1 MKIALQILIAVV
13 TAFVA
18 VNWIFFKILRIAK
31 EKQIVDNPN
40 ARKLQKSPIPVL
52 GGIAVFFGMVAG
64 ALAGLAVQPL
74 LGISFDSTNFV
85 VILSGAILM
94 LYVGA
99 MDDTIGLTPKSRFII
114 EILTLLGVIYA
125 SGLCV
130 DDLHGLWGVG
140 HISWWIAVP
149 LTIFGGVGIINAINM
164 IDGVNGLSS
173 GLCITCSFLFGWSF
187 FKTGDIANSMMAFTV
202 AAALV
207 PFFFHNVFGEKS
219 RMFIGDAGTMTMG
232 FLLTWFVIVL
242 QNGRVDLWEKAFGH
256 EVNLIALV
264 LAILSVPI
272 FDTVRVMF
280 MRIMKG
286 ESPFHPDKTH
296 LHHVFVRM
304 GISHT
309 ITALIEITI
318 GLIVTGAWELF
329 VHLGLS
335 VNWQL
340 YGVIIVSAIL
350 VWGVYFFFVWHEAH
364 HTEFLHRVVRY
375 GIKTHLGHT
384 NWWQRLARWL
394 DGPACGMEV
403 ADDTSNTKSD
413 LCGDPQTELF
423 EQDRQRVLDFMK
435 GKVEVYVADIKQRSG
450 ANPQNVE
457 YLIQEGIANGTI
469 VQIKAGVWGVPLIVV
484 LAEENKKSALKRE
497 SASENNKPL

>member
-1 MKIALQILIAVV
+1 MKIALQIIIAMV
-13 TAFVA
+13 TAFIA
-18 VNWIFFKILRIAK
+18 VNWVYFKILKIAK
-31 EKQIVDNPN
+31 EKQIVDAPD

-74 LGISFDSTNFV
+74 LPVTSFDGSDFV
-85 VILSGAILM
+85 VVLSGAILM

-99 MDDTIGLTPKSRFII
+99 MDDTIGLTPTSRFVI

-173 GLCITCSFLFGWSF
+173 GLCITCSVLFGWSF
-187 FKTGDIANSMMAFTV
+187 LKTGDIANSMLAFTV
-202 AAALV
+202 ASALV
-207 PFFFHNVFGEKS
+207 PFFFHNVFGNKS

-242 QNGRVDLWEKAFGH
+242 QNGRVDLWQKAFEH
-256 EVNLIALV
+256 EVNLIALA

-296 LHHVFVRM
+296 LHHGFVRM
-304 GISHT
+304 GISHS
-309 ITALIEITI
+309 ITGLIEILT
-318 GLIVTGAWELF
+318 GLMVAVAWSLF
-329 VHLGLS
+329 VRLGVS

-340 YGVIIVSAIL
+340 YGVIIVSMIL
-350 VWGVYFFFVWHEAH
+350 VWGAYFFFVWHEMH
-364 HTEFLHRVVRY
+364 HTEFMHWIVRY
-375 GIKTHLGHT
+375 GIKTQLGHT
-384 NWWQRLARWL
+384 NWWMRLSNWL
-394 DGPACGMEV
+394 DGPEYRTEKTTDM
-403 ADDTSNTKSD
+403 TKKANLSED
-413 LCGDPQTELF
+413 VSTTETL
-423 EQDRQRVLDFMK
+423 EQDRQRLLDFLK
-435 GKVEVYVADIKQRSG
+435 GKAEVYVDDIKKRSG
-450 ANPQNVE
+450 VNPKDVDF
-457 YLIQEGIANGTI
+457 LVQEGITNGTI
-469 VQIKAGVWGVPLIVV
+469 VQIKAGVWGVPLIVM
-484 LAEENKKSALKRE
+484 LAEENKK
-497 SASENNKPL
+497 NKPKGEAAPKE